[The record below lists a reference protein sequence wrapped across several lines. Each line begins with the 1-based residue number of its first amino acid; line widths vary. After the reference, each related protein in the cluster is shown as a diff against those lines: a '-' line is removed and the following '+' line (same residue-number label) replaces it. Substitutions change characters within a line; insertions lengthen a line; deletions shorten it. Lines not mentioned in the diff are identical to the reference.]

1 MTNWT
6 ADKDDDGVP
15 DAVEDAVEEAV
26 EEVKESFASRTFTKR
41 NMYLSIVIGL
51 IIAGYGLFAYMYL
64 SLRDEKIAIQNQ
76 FDWFKSEQE
85 IEINKAVMQER
96 ARAAA
101 ELAKKFP
108 SLNDAYDKRKDDVNH
123 LTDSIKNKPYKGS
136 NEDEINKLD
145 ANELN
150 SVFDDLGFPTVK

>member
-6 ADKDDDGVP
+6 EDKDDDGVP
-15 DAVEDAVEEAV
+15 DAIEEVIEDA
-26 EEVKESFASRTFTKR
+26 KKSFASRTFTKR

-101 ELAKKFP
+101 ELEKKFP
-108 SLNDAYDKRKDDVNH
+108 GLNDEHNSRKDDVDQ
-123 LTDSIKNKPYKGS
+123 LTNTIENKPYIRS
-136 NEDEINKLD
+136 NKDEINQMD
-145 ANELN
+145 INELN
-150 SVFDDLGFPTVK
+150 SVFDDLGFPTAK

>member
-6 ADKDDDGVP
+6 EDKDDDGVP
-15 DAVEDAVEEAV
+15 DAIEEVIEDA
-26 EEVKESFASRTFTKR
+26 KKSFASRTFTKR

-76 FDWFKSEQE
+76 FDWLKSEQE
-85 IEINKAVMQER
+85 IEINKAVMEER
-96 ARAAA
+96 VRAAA

-150 SVFDDLGFPTVK
+150 SVFNDLGFPTVK